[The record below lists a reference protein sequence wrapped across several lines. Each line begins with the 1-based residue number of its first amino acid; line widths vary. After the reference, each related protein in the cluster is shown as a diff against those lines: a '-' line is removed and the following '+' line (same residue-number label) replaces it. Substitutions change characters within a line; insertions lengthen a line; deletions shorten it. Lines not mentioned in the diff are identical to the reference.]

1 VGFDRGLG
9 EQQRWKGEKQEKEK
23 GAVSHRPGMSLYLW
37 AKALKKG
44 WMRFYVPRL
53 FLLHHG
59 SVD

>member
-37 AKALKKG
+37 AKALKKDG
-44 WMRFYVPRL
+44 CGFMYLVYSCCTTVL
-53 FLLHHG
+53 
-59 SVD
+59 